1 MFKESKPGD
10 LIKIT
15 GRSYTPLKDKPV
27 YLVIKKEDCQGDYRF
42 LLLDD
47 CGYAFWTYF
56 KKRDPYDNI
65 LIMN

>member
-1 MFKESKPGD
+1 MLEQCKIGY

-15 GRSYTPLKDKPV
+15 GRSYTPLKDKSV
-27 YLVIKKEDCQGDYRF
+27 YLVIKKEDYQGDYRF
-42 LLLDD
+42 LLLDA